1 MAILVVAQAP
11 GMTADEDAVL
21 VTALNLEG
29 SPPAGGW
36 TRMAGPTAGGWR
48 IVSLW
53 DSEEDFERFRDERLV
68 PALTETGRAIRPPQI
83 WPIETVLT
91 YTT

>member
-1 MAILVVAQAP
+1 
-11 GMTADEDAVL
+11 
-21 VTALNLEG
+21 
-29 SPPAGGW
+29 
-36 TRMAGPTAGGWR
+36 
-48 IVSLW
+48 
-53 DSEEDFERFRDERLV
+53 V